1 MRLLGGQG
9 FASQKRPYKIVLT
22 SRPGRLPAP
31 RPTPGFL
38 PESRS
43 CTLRPSSE
51 PLWCARFS
59 LERQVRACGLT
70 ASLRDT
76 TISRGPLRNGLCC
89 GEESFGGESWDVA
102 SGHPSLQKTDSMQK
116 KYRCLAGLHLV
127 GHAGYTV
134 NRELREPTSPESRKR
149 LLLCGSVFWRREAS
163 GLGTNI

>member
-1 MRLLGGQG
+1 M
-9 FASQKRPYKIVLT
+9 LT

-51 PLWCARFS
+51 PLWCARFP

-116 KYRCLAGLHLV
+116 KYRCLAGLHLTRIQ
-127 GHAGYTV
+127 GTLLTV
-134 NRELREPTSPESRKR
+134 NYASQLRQNHANGCC
-149 LLLCGSVFWRREAS
+149 LCCAAVSS
-163 GLGTNI
+163 GAGRQAV